1 MKLFP
6 APNLWACVVANP
18 DIKLLSHQPRSQV
31 LSPTGNEVVKPH
43 SRVVRTITTK
53 TATEVDFGQ
62 SFFLHFLC
70 ETSTWNL
77 ESCRPGDVIWRV
89 SMGVGVSGHSLNQSV
104 RVIFQQS
111 FSVVTPYW
119 WATIITKKL
128 SKATIPLCFG
138 FFRCRVHV
146 LQS

>member
-18 DIKLLSHQPRSQV
+18 DIKLLSHQPRSKV
-31 LSPTGNEVVKPH
+31 LSPTGNEVVNH
-43 SRVVRTITTK
+43 AWYEHYSER
-53 TATEVDFGQ
+53 TATEVGFGQ
-62 SFFLHFLC
+62 SYTFSLRGI
-70 ETSTWNL
+70 NL
-77 ESCRPGDVIWRV
+77 KLGILPSRRHVIWRDSV
-89 SMGVGVSGHSLNQSV
+89 GVGVLGQSLNQGV